1 MANLE
6 WLKELI
12 RADLSVEEAE
22 KEKPQKKKCS

>member
-12 RADLSVEEAE
+12 RADLSVEETE
-22 KEKPQKKKCS
+22 KEKPPKKKCS